1 MSNHWKVICSER
13 PPEGPHFSQSSQ
25 PNGFSE
31 DKSLT
36 DTNISFLLLVAFHTT
51 HTLIQGW
58 TSLLLPYL
66 ELSCEPD
73 TGDEK
78 TTDLSQSSKQGWGQW
93 PWQVTSP
100 RAPKIGV
107 KGKDR
112 TGLQARA
119 SYGPFTISV
128 TLGYVLQLIREQRFS
143 FSGLWRFSWD
153 HWYKLP
159 CTVSWAL

>member
-36 DTNISFLLLVAFHTT
+36 DTNISFLLVAFHTT

>member
-100 RAPKIGV
+100 RAPKMGV